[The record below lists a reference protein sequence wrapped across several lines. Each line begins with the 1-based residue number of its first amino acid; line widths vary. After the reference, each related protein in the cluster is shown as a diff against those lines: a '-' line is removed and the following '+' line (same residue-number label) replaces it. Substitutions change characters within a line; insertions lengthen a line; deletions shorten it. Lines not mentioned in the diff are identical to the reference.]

1 MDFGKR
7 RKSKRSIGAFQST
20 YSTYP
25 LLMMYNKKP
34 PTEEIPLEEFERF
47 AIDRLKRM
55 SNVL

>member
-1 MDFGKR
+1 MDFGKNK
-7 RKSKRSIGAFQST
+7 KSKKSIGAFKSI

-55 SNVL
+55 STVL